1 MEAQKAP
8 LPKTEN
14 VKVKKNIKKN
24 ENLISLRRKAR
35 VREDRGSEN
44 SALPKTVKSETKSN
58 NKREKKNSL
67 RRKAGEERTGELKS
81 FLCLKL

>member
-1 MEAQKAP
+1 MAGGREDMEAQKAP

-44 SALPKTVKSETKSN
+44 SALPKTVKSKKKVLKKV
-58 NKREKKNSL
+58 KRK
-67 RRKAGEERTGELKS
+67 
-81 FLCLKL
+81 FI